1 MVVALCTR
9 TGSAF
14 RTITRMFLARIN
26 AILPANICLLTTPM
40 PLPAACS
47 SARFCLGF
55 VLATLFF
62 VIKNEREDI
71 KTKLGCFKA
80 QFLELFF
87 RLMSQYMASIGPEAS
102 HRLAK
107 RGIIL
112 HSMRVDI
119 ASILKLTTRA
129 AVDTMYLG
137 MGECF

>member
-1 MVVALCTR
+1 
-9 TGSAF
+9 
-14 RTITRMFLARIN
+14 
-26 AILPANICLLTTPM
+26 M

-47 SARFCLGF
+47 SARFCLRF
-55 VLATLFF
+55 VLATLLF

-80 QFLELFF
+80 QFSELFF
-87 RLMSQYMASIGPEAS
+87 RLMSQYMTSTGPKTS

-112 HSMRVDI
+112 RGMCVDI
-119 ASILKLTTRA
+119 ASILKLTARA
-129 AVDTMYLG
+129 AVDAMYLG